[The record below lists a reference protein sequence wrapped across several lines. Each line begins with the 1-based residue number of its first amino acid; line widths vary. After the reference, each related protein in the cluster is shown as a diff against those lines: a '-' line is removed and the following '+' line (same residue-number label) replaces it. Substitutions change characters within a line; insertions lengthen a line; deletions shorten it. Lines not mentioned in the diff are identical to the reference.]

1 MLANDHVLMLSSQ
14 HFDLAK
20 LAKLVMYEFQGGTFA
35 VAILVLDV
43 GLDLPLK
50 VISGGKGRVCSLTGM
65 HLVPCTTNRALS
77 WSTTTTLT

>member
-14 HFDLAK
+14 HLI

-65 HLVPCTTNRALS
+65 HLVPCTTN
-77 WSTTTTLT
+77 